1 MGTPTAHTSRR
12 LDREAGLTIIE
23 VLVAAL
29 VLVAGSFATFGVLR
43 TATVN
48 NQRAKATQVALD
60 RAQREME
67 VLRSLPNS
75 QLAMTTAP
83 PYSADPLDPDHRVNE
98 TNGTFALTRDPLQE
112 ANPPYMVVEGGSLY
126 GGGFVAGAVVRPEE
140 AFVSGDVSGT
150 VHRYV
155 LWRNDTSCGTSCP
168 GNQDYKQ
175 IVVTVKLNTPGN
187 QSGERGY
194 VEVQSDFID
203 PTDSSAKD
211 PIPPL
216 GGEVNSPQQ
225 FFLSDTPCA
234 ADGTTERDGWPKREE
249 AGDHPLHN
257 TRGTC
262 ASGLQTGAT
271 LGAPDAL
278 LLGTPPDPAPEDP
291 LNPPVYDYSDDYLGQ
306 PTPETAKGIQLMP
319 DDSGGCHFAPTG
331 ASIPQWQ
338 AHRWVTDPMPYDFT
352 LTKNATLDFFT
363 RSLSDLSYTGRL
375 CIYLFDRHEE
385 GSPPKAY
392 DAVIPGAE
400 ATYAG
405 KGNGQWP
412 RSAWTEVRVPLS
424 FNIKTIPK
432 NDRLGIVLS
441 LSGSSGAG
449 AVPILYDHPNF
460 RSRLEIETPTPLN
473 AG

>member
-1 MGTPTAHTSRR
+1 MDAPIADTPRR
-12 LDREAGLTIIE
+12 LDREAGVTIIE

-67 VLRSLPNS
+67 VLHSLSNS
-75 QLAMTTAP
+75 QLAMTAPP

-98 TNGTFALTRDPLQE
+98 TNGTFALTREPLEE
-112 ANPPYMVVEGGSLY
+112 ATPPYMVVNGGSLY
-126 GGGFVAGAVVRPEE
+126 GGGFVAGGVVRPSEPFE
-140 AFVSGDVSGT
+140 SGDISGI
-150 VHRYV
+150 VYRYV
-155 LWRNDTSCGTSCP
+155 VWRDDTSCGANCP
-168 GNQDYKQ
+168 GTQDYKQ
-175 IVVTVKLNTPGN
+175 IVVAVKLSTPGN
-187 QSGERGY
+187 QSDERGY

-203 PTDSSAKD
+203 PADSAAKD

-234 ADGTTERDGWPKREE
+234 ADGVTEREGWPKREE
-249 AGDHPLHN
+249 VGDHPLHN

-262 ASGLQTGAT
+262 ASGPQTGGT

-291 LNPPVYDYSDDYLGQ
+291 SNPPIYDYSDDYLGQ
-306 PTPETAKGIQLMP
+306 LTPETAKGIQIAP

-338 AHRWVTDPMPYDFT
+338 THRWVTDPMPHDFT

-363 RSLSDLSYTGRL
+363 RSLSDLAYTGTL
-375 CIYLFDRHEE
+375 CIYLFDRRET
-385 GSPPKAY
+385 GFPPKAE
-392 DAVIPGAE
+392 DTVLPGAE
-400 ATYAG
+400 AVYSG
-405 KGNGQWP
+405 QENGEWP
-412 RSAWTEVRVPLS
+412 RSEWTEVRVPLS
-424 FNIKTIPK
+424 FAKTTIVQGH
-432 NDRLGIVLS
+432 RLGIVLS

-449 AVPILYDHPNF
+449 AVPILYDHPNY
-460 RSRLEIETPTPLN
+460 RTRIEIETPTPLN